1 MANGGSPNGP
11 VRPTYGQVAELERL
25 RAAWHRVWR
34 NNGSFGG
41 DGQTVAEFAEKAPTE
56 LDRLRGELVEQRYR
70 PRPLRGCRIPKADG
84 SERRLLVP
92 SVRDRVVQQSTLS
105 VVGPWLE
112 LGFESSSWAFRP
124 GRSHLGAL
132 AAFQAAWRAGYRWI
146 AEGDVEDFYGSID
159 RPRLAGLLD
168 AAIDDHRLVELILCW
183 VGGRTGRGIPQGAPI
198 SPLLSNL
205 YLDQFD
211 EAMADPDRRFI
222 RFADDFVVA
231 ARTADAAGR
240 SLVAAR
246 RALGEMALR
255 LKPSKTALRAPQESV
270 VFLGCEA
277 RGGIVQPIRRWAAR
291 PERVAPHRRGDG
303 WHVAFTE
310 EERARYRTGSVAAPP
325 TPGTPAHRPRPYRR
339 GAEVPVSALRDLVVC
354 PHAAWRR
361 ICLGEH
367 PSTTAMNRGREEHRN
382 FLSRAHGDT
391 EVAVR
396 SARLGLVGRLDVVE
410 RSRGEVVAVEVKSGA
425 ARPPSFADCV
435 QLGAYALMLEEQG
448 ARADRLEIAFTDSRR
463 REPVVLT
470 PRLVDRVQLLARAAA
485 DLRDG
490 RWVPTNR
497 ERMACTGCRFRSSC
511 RQEP

>member
-1 MANGGSPNGP
+1 MATGGSPNGIVP
-11 VRPTYGQVAELERL
+11 PTHAQVAEVKRL

-41 DGQTVAEFAEKAPTE
+41 DGQTVAEFAGRVRAE
-56 LDRLRGELVEQRYR
+56 LYRLRDELVEERYT

-92 SVRDRVVQQSTLS
+92 SVRDRIVQQSALS
-105 VVGPWLE
+105 VLGPWLE
-112 LGFESSSWAFRP
+112 PGFESSSWAFRP

-146 AEGDVEDFYGSID
+146 AEGDVEDFYDSID
-159 RPRLAGLLD
+159 RSRLAGLLD
-168 AAIDDHRLVELILCW
+168 DAIGDSHLVDLVLGW

-205 YLDQFD
+205 YLDRFD

-246 RALGEMALR
+246 RVLGEMALR
-255 LKPSKTALRAPQESV
+255 LKPSKTAVRAPQDSV

-277 RGGIVQPIRRWAAR
+277 RGGVVRPVRRWASR
-291 PERVAPHRRGDG
+291 PERVAPPRPGDG

-310 EERARYRTGSVAAPP
+310 EERARYRSGSVAASPAPRTP
-325 TPGTPAHRPRPYRR
+325 TPRPGSFHR
-339 GAEVPVSALRDLVVC
+339 GAEVPVSALREMVVC

-367 PSTTAMNRGREEHRN
+367 PSTPAMERGREEHRN

-396 SARLGLVGRLDVVE
+396 SERLGLVGRVDVVE
-410 RSRGEVVAVEVKSGA
+410 RSRGEVVAVEVKSGP
-425 ARPPSFADCV
+425 ARPPSFADRV
-435 QLGAYALMLEEQG
+435 QLGAYALMLAEQG
-448 ARADRLEIAFTDSRR
+448 APPDRLVVAFTASRR
-463 REPVVLT
+463 REPLVLS
-470 PRLVDRVQLLARAAA
+470 PRLVERVHVLARGVTEV
-485 DLRDG
+485 RDG
-490 RWVPTNR
+490 RWVPSNR
-497 ERMACTGCRFRSSC
+497 RPTACPGCRFRPAC
-511 RQEP
+511 RQET